1 MVAQENLQLLAVL
14 RQVYKE
20 LQECKQ
26 AVADLSEHVQTYG
39 AGGGNLQ
46 IVVQGEPSEDES
58 DYEPSDMSD
67 EEEDVQSCP
76 F

>member
-26 AVADLSEHVQTYG
+26 AVADLSEHVKTYG
-39 AGGGNLQ
+39 GGDNVQ
-46 IVVQGEPSEDES
+46 ILVQGGSSEEES

-67 EEEDVQSCP
+67 EEVQSCP

>member
-39 AGGGNLQ
+39 GGNVQ
-46 IVVQGEPSEDES
+46 IVVQGEASEEES
-58 DYEPSDMSD
+58 EYEPSDMSD
-67 EEEDVQSCP
+67 QEEDVQSCP